1 MKFKLTLL
9 LLLTANCLQ
18 AQDSLF
24 ARKMVDTLTSPYF
37 WGRGYTNDGVHKA
50 AVFLMAQFKAYGV
63 KPMDGKSYLQEFSYP
78 VNTFPGKMKVL
89 INGVEL
95 RPGKDYIVSPDSKGV
110 TGTGK
115 LEQIDSTHFVDKQNR
130 IVLSLEDKLTWSVE
144 AKALDYT
151 LIQMDKKAVKQLS
164 TTINA
169 DIENVVIPD
178 FKTSNI
184 CGIVK
189 GTLKPDSVLVMTAH
203 YDHLGGMGSNTYF
216 PGANDNASGVSELL
230 GLAKYYAVHP
240 QPYTMAFICFS
251 GEEAGLLGSKYFTE
265 NPLIPLKS
273 IRFLLNLDLNGTGI
287 DGITV
292 VNATIYP
299 QEFAALK
306 QINSVGNYLVKVNPR
321 GKAANSDH
329 YFFTEKGVPAFFI
342 YTLGGI
348 KAYHDVYDI
357 SATLPLTKYTDLFKL
372 IVKFNNSLM
381 KKTQVTLSSAN

>member
-9 LLLTANCLQ
+9 LLLTTNCLQ

-50 AVFLMAQFKAYGV
+50 AGFLTAQFKTYGV

-89 INGVEL
+89 INGLEL
-95 RPGKDYIVSPDSKGV
+95 RPGKDYIVIPDSKGV
-110 TGTGK
+110 TGIGK
-115 LEQIDSTHFVDKQNR
+115 LDQIDSTHFVDKQNR

-151 LIQMDKKAVKQLS
+151 LIQMDKKAVKQLP

-178 FKTSNI
+178 FKTANI
-184 CGIVK
+184 CGVVK
-189 GTLKPDSVLVMTAH
+189 GTSKPDSVLVITAH

-230 GLAKYYAVHP
+230 GLAKYYAAHP

-251 GEEAGLLGSKYFTE
+251 GEEAGLLGSKYFTQ

-273 IRFLLNLDLNGTGI
+273 IRFLINLDLNGTGI
-287 DGITV
+287 EGITV

-357 SATLPLTKYTDLFKL
+357 SATLPLTEYSDLFKL

>member
-24 ARKMVDTLTSPYF
+24 ARKTVDTLTSPYF

-50 AVFLMAQFKAYGV
+50 AVFLTAQFKAYGV

-89 INGVEL
+89 INGMEL

-151 LIQMDKKAVKQLS
+151 LIQMDKKAVKQLP

-178 FKTSNI
+178 FKTANI

-189 GTLKPDSVLVMTAH
+189 GTSKPDSVLVMTAH
-203 YDHLGGMGSNTYF
+203 YDHLGGMGINTYF

-230 GLAKYYAVHP
+230 GLAKYYAAHP

-273 IRFLLNLDLNGTGI
+273 IRFLINLDLNGTGI
-287 DGITV
+287 EGITV

-357 SATLPLTKYTDLFKL
+357 STTLPLNKYTDLFKL

>member
-1 MKFKLTLL
+1 MKFKLTLF

-24 ARKMVDTLTSPYF
+24 ARKTVDTLTSPYF

-50 AVFLMAQFKAYGV
+50 AVFLTAQFKAYGV
-63 KPMDGKSYLQEFSYP
+63 KPMDGKNYLQEFSYP
-78 VNTFPGKMKVL
+78 VNTFPGKMKVF
-89 INGVEL
+89 INGAEL
-95 RPGKDYIVSPDSKGV
+95 VPGKDYIVSPDSKGV
-110 TGTGK
+110 TGIGK
-115 LEQIDSTHFVDKQNR
+115 LEQIDNTHFVDKQNR

-151 LIQMDKKAVKQLS
+151 LIQMDKKAVKQLP
-164 TTINA
+164 TVINA
-169 DIENVVIPD
+169 DIENVVITD
-178 FKTSNI
+178 FKTANI
-184 CGIVK
+184 CGVVK

-230 GLAKYYAVHP
+230 GLAKYYATHP

-287 DGITV
+287 EGITV

-306 QINSVGNYLVKVNPR
+306 QINILGNYLVKVNPR

-357 SATLPLTKYTDLFKL
+357 STTLPLNKYTDLFKL

>member
-1 MKFKLTLL
+1 MKFKLALL
-9 LLLTANCLQ
+9 LLLTTNCLQ

-24 ARKMVDTLTSPYF
+24 ARKTVDTLTSPYF

-50 AVFLMAQFKAYGV
+50 AAFLTSQFKAYGV
-63 KPMDGKSYLQEFSYP
+63 KPMDVKSYLQEFSYP

-89 INGVEL
+89 INGMEL

-115 LEQIDSTHFVDKQNR
+115 LDQIDSTHFVDKQNR

-151 LIQMDKKAVKQLS
+151 SIQMDKKVVKQLPA
-164 TTINA
+164 TINA

-178 FKTSNI
+178 FKTANI

-189 GTLKPDSVLVMTAH
+189 GTSKPDSVLVMTAH
-203 YDHLGGMGSNTYF
+203 YDHLGGMGINTYF

-230 GLAKYYAVHP
+230 GLAKYYAAHP

-273 IRFLLNLDLNGTGI
+273 IRFLINLDLNGTGI

-306 QINSVGNYLVKVNPR
+306 QINSAGNYLVKINPR

-357 SATLPLTKYTDLFKL
+357 SATLPLTEYTDLFKL